1 MHTAFAYC
9 VAKPD
14 QTCCIGGFV
23 NREDADDFLLLRSV
37 RLCGYVLFY
46 RNSVGLYSRVE

>member
-1 MHTAFAYC
+1 MHTDFEYC

-23 NREDADDFLLLRSV
+23 NRGDAEDFLLLRSV
-37 RLCGYVLFY
+37 RLFGYVLFY
-46 RNSVGLYSRVE
+46 RNAVGLYSRVE